1 MIIRLLDEHDSI
13 AELTA
18 LLHRAYGALAEMG
31 FRFFASHQS
40 EEDTR
45 KRASNGPCFVA
56 EENGTLIGTIVV
68 FQGHSKSD
76 CEWYRNDG
84 VWIFGQFGV
93 EPSLQRRGIGNALLD
108 RAEEEAR
115 RQGARHLAC
124 DTAEGAMHLINYYMA
139 RGFLP
144 VGHVRWSEVNYR
156 SVVLSKKL
164 D

>member
-1 MIIRLLDEHDSI
+1 MIIRLLTEHDSI

-18 LLHRAYGALAEMG
+18 LLHRAYGPLAAQG

-40 EEDTR
+40 EDHTR
-45 KRASNGPCFVA
+45 QRASNGPCFVA
-56 EENGTLIGTIVV
+56 EEDGVLIGTIVV
-68 FQGHSKSD
+68 FPGHADSR

-93 EPSLQRRGIGNALLD
+93 EPALQRTGIGGALLD

-124 DTAEGAMHLINYYMA
+124 DTAEGATHLISYYTS

-144 VGHVRWSEVNYR
+144 VGSVRWEEVNYQ
-156 SVVLSKKL
+156 SVVLSKEV
-164 D
+164 